1 MSRVSSSGQW
11 FRVYASV
18 VVPSCVCVPRQLYE
32 RMSDRL
38 QLAHADIF
46 GATMALNGLGSIKK
60 PLSRSAAD
68 RMRMS
73 RAPLLENNNYS

>member
-1 MSRVSSSGQW
+1 MSRVHSSRQW

-32 RMSDRL
+32 RMNDRL
-38 QLAHADIF
+38 QLGRAVVF
-46 GATMALNGLGSIKK
+46 GATMMLNGLALIKK
-60 PLSRSAAD
+60 PLSRSAVD

-73 RAPLLENNNYS
+73 GAPLLENNNYS